1 MAGYTFRA
9 RRVFTLEELTGLEG
23 VYVEDL
29 DPASPV
35 IGQGSGVVCLV
46 GEFDDGPI
54 NQLTEIEGG
63 DLTRQFGG
71 LGFTYGGVP
80 SCNPCARRRG
90 GELWN
95 GNGFIYSRYIKAP
108 RFLVVR
114 VDASVGE
121 VAFSPLAVLPGGRG
135 PWPLNAGD
143 TLSITSSDG
152 TASTPAV
159 AATAATLAGAS
170 AISSTG
176 FTGGEQIKIQLDD
189 TSAPI
194 VVTFSAA
201 DQTAP
206 AVAARINGAAGAV
219 IATEASGTLTLRSLQ
234 LGSGGKL
241 TVSDVSAGALTALKL
256 TAGTSQGTGNV
267 ANLSIATPTELAA
280 IINGASA
287 LSTLGIKASVGED
300 GTLRLY
306 DASAGDGTIAV
317 AAGAFA
323 TKLGLPTGTTVKA
336 GQHLGGV
343 IKAGTRVRT
352 AGGAEWVT
360 MESITVAPGT
370 NAAPNL
376 GPHRVKV
383 RPAFD
388 DGTAAG
394 SAADTA
400 VVLVDQPGFATF
412 QVGNQAALGAALTEG
427 QLDAAYLAAID
438 QTLDSAGPGVD
449 INYLYCAR
457 RSYAIDVYAADK
469 TEVASNSGCAGR
481 KYIRSGAL
489 GLTSKQ
495 QAKDDANK
503 LRSDRVWYAW
513 PGWQVV
519 IPEILRRGAAGGLGF
534 RDDGVVNVRGAGPLV
549 KISALLPPEENPGQQ
564 TGLITN
570 FFATE
575 PLGFVLTPDDYRDL
589 KASGICAPRVDRTAG
604 SIYQSGITTDLTK
617 ARQSQARRKMADHI
631 QDGLARTLV
640 RFSKKLMT
648 EGRKD
653 AAVSAVDS
661 FLSGLLS
668 RQDPERQRIADYL
681 IDLSF
686 NTPDTEA
693 LGIYVIRTLARTL
706 SSFDAIELRT
716 EIGEGVVTI
725 AEISG

>member
-1 MAGYTFRA
+1 VAGYTFRA